1 MLHAEAQTAP
11 PQTLCR
17 RVADST
23 GSWPLRDIYLLYT
36 AVSRKRWRPENS
48 GQPQARRKGWT
59 GSSLHGVHPAIA
71 ETYHL

>member
-36 AVSRKRWRPENS
+36 AVSRKRWRHENS
-48 GQPQARRKGWT
+48 AQPG
-59 GSSLHGVHPAIA
+59 HGAKAGPVPACNVCI
-71 ETYHL
+71 LR